1 MRSSN
6 CDYRLKW
13 LLEDENGKKRQ
24 KTKKH
29 FSRRSEMF
37 VCFAALN
44 KRKALLREK
53 CFFAG

>member
-1 MRSSN
+1 MVVEGG
-6 CDYRLKW
+6 KW
-13 LLEDENGKKRQ
+13 LKNEKPSLLRG
-24 KTKKH
+24 
-29 FSRRSEMF
+29 EMF

>member
-6 CDYRLKW
+6 CDYSLKW

-24 KTKKH
+24 K
-29 FSRRSEMF
+29 
-37 VCFAALN
+37 
-44 KRKALLREK
+44 RKALLKEK